1 MPPRLSPI
9 RSNEYPMPKTVKK
22 SVKKASVKK
31 NPKKGVKKVVTAKAV
46 APAPVEEEM
55 LLQALRG
62 MRDILPDEQPYWERV
77 RRVLSHAQHE
87 YGYRR
92 IDLPMVEYAHLYL
105 RTIGEGTDIVDKEMY
120 LFNTRGGDRVALRPE
135 MTAGLCRAYIEH
147 GMGVMPKPIKL
158 FSFGS
163 LFRYDRPQEGRYREH
178 TQANFDVFGEEDP
191 ILDAQVIQLAYR
203 VVRDLGL
210 KNIEFQVNSIGTPE
224 SRRDYEKV
232 LVRYLESQ
240 KHKLCQN
247 CKERLVNNPL
257 RILDCKEEK
266 CIQITTH
273 APQSLD
279 YLDPESREHFKH
291 LLEYLDELDLPY
303 SINTRLV
310 RGLDY
315 YTRTVFEIRSTD
327 EQGKGY
333 SLGGGGRYDRL
344 VESLGGEATPA
355 IGFALGIDRIVLEM
369 KRTQVKPYIEPKPR
383 VFLAQLGTMAKK
395 KSLRLFSDLEK
406 NGILVAESF
415 GRGTLKSQLRVANR
429 LGVEVTIILGQK
441 EVLDGTAI
449 VKDMVSGTQETVVQD
464 KLTDAVKKLLR
475 ANQALMGPNGL
486 PLPKLEDDEEDEE
499 GEKDK
504 AKHEV
509 ASKE

>member
-1 MPPRLSPI
+1 MK
-9 RSNEYPMPKTVKK
+9 KTE
-22 SVKKASVKK
+22 
-31 NPKKGVKKVVTAKAV
+31 KKVAPGATA
-46 APAPVEEEM
+46 PQLQEEI

-77 RRVLSHAQHE
+77 RRILSHAQLE

-92 IDLPMVEYAHLYL
+92 IDLPMVEFAHLYL
-105 RTIGEGTDIVDKEMY
+105 RTLGEGTDIIDKEMY
-120 LFNTRGGDRVALRPE
+120 VFNTRGGDRVALRPE

-147 GMGVMPKPIKL
+147 GMNVLPKPIKL
-158 FSFGS
+158 FSMGS

-191 ILDAQVIQLAYR
+191 ILDAQIIQLAFR

-232 LVRYLESQ
+232 LARYLESQ
-240 KHKLCQN
+240 KHRLCQN
-247 CKERLVNNPL
+247 CKERLTTNPM

-279 YLDPESREHFKH
+279 YLDQESRDHFKR
-291 LLEYLDELDLPY
+291 LLEYLDELELPY
-303 SINTRLV
+303 IINTRLV

-327 EQGKGY
+327 KEGRTY

-344 VESLGGEATPA
+344 IQTLGGEPTPA
-355 IGFALGIDRIVLEM
+355 IGFGLGLDRIILEM
-369 KRTQVKPYIEPKPR
+369 KRTQVKPYVEPKPR
-383 VFLAQLGTMAKK
+383 IFLAQLGEMAKK
-395 KSLRLFSDLEK
+395 KSLRLFADLEK
-406 NGILVAESF
+406 NGILIAESF

-429 LGVEVTIILGQK
+429 LGVEVTIIIGQK
-441 EVLDGTAI
+441 EALDGTAI
-449 VKDMVSGTQETVVQD
+449 VKDMVSGTQETVIQD
-464 KLTDAVKKLLR
+464 KLVEAAKKILR
-475 ANQALMGPNGL
+475 TNTALMGPNGI
-486 PLPKLEDDEEDEE
+486 PLPKPDEDDEEEE
-499 GEKDK
+499 EKERLEKEKRNK
-504 AKHEV
+504 AKE
-509 ASKE
+509 

>member
-1 MPPRLSPI
+1 MAKALKKP
-9 RSNEYPMPKTVKK
+9 VKK
-22 SVKKASVKK
+22 TALKKTKDKK
-31 NPKKGVKKVVTAKAV
+31 VAKKVVEKKVA
-46 APAPVEEEM
+46 APAPVQEEM

-77 RRVLSHAQHE
+77 RRALSHAQHE

-105 RTIGEGTDIVDKEMY
+105 RTIGEGTDIIDKEMY
-120 LFNTRGGDRVALRPE
+120 LFNTRGGDKVALRPE

-147 GMGVMPKPIKL
+147 GMGVMAKPIKL
-158 FSFGS
+158 FSMGS

-203 VVRDLGL
+203 VVKDLGL

-279 YLDPESREHFKH
+279 YLDVESREHFKH

-327 EQGKGY
+327 ETGKGY

-344 VESLGGEATPA
+344 IEALGGEATPA
-355 IGFALGIDRIVLEM
+355 IGFGLGIDRIVLEM
-369 KRTQVKPYIEPKPR
+369 KRTQVKPYVEPKPR
-383 VFLAQLGTMAKK
+383 VFLAQLGAMAKK
-395 KSLRLFSDLEK
+395 KSLKLFAELEK
-406 NGILVAESF
+406 NGVLIAESF

-449 VKDMVSGTQETVVQD
+449 VKDMVSGTQETVVQE
-464 KLTDAVKKLLR
+464 KLVEAVKKLLK

-486 PLPKLEDDEEDEE
+486 PLPKLEDDEEDDEE
-499 GEKDK
+499 GKGEKVK
-504 AKHEV
+504 EV
-509 ASKE
+509 KEKE